1 MDPLATAL
9 AGGNGGYE
17 GHLAAASLLK
27 GGPHAASSKLAQDAA
42 LVETAIALVA
52 NRTHHHR
59 RWCVDDGHCRFPQRC
74 LLADRASAL
83 RQWDLD
89 LQQALVSEG
98 AAGYPVVFE
107 ESIEGAKKF
116 RDGAGRHGQF

>member
-59 RWCVDDGHCRFPQRC
+59 RWCVDDGH
-74 LLADRASAL
+74 AL
-83 RQWDLD
+83 RVSEDLRCRGTV
-89 LQQALVSEG
+89 LVSSSE
-98 AAGYPVVFE
+98 
-107 ESIEGAKKF
+107 
-116 RDGAGRHGQF
+116 RRQ